1 MEDQDQTCKCKDC
14 SAEFVFTVGEKRFY
28 ESNGF
33 QPPKRCKEC
42 RNKRKAQRDGGPS
55 REGEP
60 QNNRTNQKGGRR
72 DDRDERY

>member
-1 MEDQDQTCKCKDC
+1 MDDQDQTCECKDC

-60 QNNRTNQKGGRR
+60 QNNINQKGGRR
-72 DDRDERY
+72 YDRDER